1 MTQKTKS
8 LSKKG
13 DKSKK
18 ASNEQKNGVNVEQIM
33 KEIRA
38 KIEHKKQNNLYPE
51 NLESQADTI
60 AGLTSSSKD
69 LKQLER
75 CVDELSQY
83 SYIHHDLITSS
94 KRPIFG
100 PLITFI
106 KKVIRK
112 LTSWYFKSFAH
123 QINAFNDRTY
133 NAINE
138 TYAALNKLNNVY
150 SSMSQ
155 DLNRVQKEIDVMI
168 GENKSTL
175 LENNYLSF
183 ENKFRGPED
192 TIKKN
197 QKHLVKYFIGKTDVL
212 DIGCGRG
219 EFLEV
224 LADEKIKATG
234 IDSNPVMIDK
244 CNSKGLSAV
253 KQDALEYLKN
263 IENNKLGGIFCGQ
276 VVQHL
281 NINYLTSFLET
292 CYRKLQPGAHVV
304 IETPNPLSLIATA
317 SFSRDITHNKILHAD
332 TLIFILEHAGFTNS
346 ELKFISPITKDQ
358 KLEKLSVAE
367 NEANN
372 KANNLRT
379 LNSNIEKLN
388 KIVYGDQDYIVA
400 ARKPK
405 DK

>member
-192 TIKKN
+192 TIK
-197 QKHLVKYFIGKTDVL
+197 
-212 DIGCGRG
+212 
-219 EFLEV
+219 
-224 LADEKIKATG
+224 
-234 IDSNPVMIDK
+234 
-244 CNSKGLSAV
+244 
-253 KQDALEYLKN
+253 
-263 IENNKLGGIFCGQ
+263 
-276 VVQHL
+276 
-281 NINYLTSFLET
+281 
-292 CYRKLQPGAHVV
+292 
-304 IETPNPLSLIATA
+304 
-317 SFSRDITHNKILHAD
+317 
-332 TLIFILEHAGFTNS
+332 
-346 ELKFISPITKDQ
+346 
-358 KLEKLSVAE
+358 
-367 NEANN
+367 
-372 KANNLRT
+372 
-379 LNSNIEKLN
+379 
-388 KIVYGDQDYIVA
+388 
-400 ARKPK
+400 
-405 DK
+405 